1 MSLLIKNG
9 QITTASDQYIADILC
24 EDETISAIGRNLTA
38 PAAAEVIDANGKY
51 VFPGFIDPHVH
62 IYLPFMGTF
71 SKDDY
76 DSGSRAAIVGGT
88 TTLIEMCC
96 PNRLEE
102 PLDGFNLWLS
112 KAQGISACD
121 FSFHMAVSRF
131 DPSVERQLREIVQ
144 RGIASF
150 KIFLAYQGKFG
161 IDDTELY
168 HTLRLAKELGI
179 IVTAHCENAELVS
192 ELQKKLIAEGKT
204 GSEWHEPS
212 RPVRVE
218 AEGVHHLMTFAE
230 MTGAHVY
237 IVHTSNSDAIWV
249 AAAARARG
257 VNVWI
262 ETVAP
267 YLVLDESYAQG
278 LGGDHPLPPDAANR
292 PDSPRLHRKSDSFD
306 TSATQPNF
314 SGAKYVMSPP
324 LRAKR
329 HQDALWNALAS
340 RTVSTIA
347 TDHAPFDFKGQKEM
361 GRGDF
366 TKIPNG
372 IPSVEDRVNLV
383 YTYGVRRGRI
393 DLHTMVDACSTQA
406 AKLFGLFPQ
415 KGTIALGSDADLVV
429 YDPNYRGQ
437 ISQKTQLMNV
447 DYSAFEGWPIEGRP
461 SLVTVRGEV
470 MARDGKFVGK
480 LGHGKFLRRQ
490 PTHF

>member
-9 QITTASDQYIADILC
+9 QITTASDQYTADILC
-24 EDETISAIGRNLTA
+24 EGETIAAIGRNLSA
-38 PAAAEVIDANGKY
+38 PAAAEVIDATGKY

-76 DSGSRAAIVGGT
+76 NSGSRAALVGGT

-96 PNRLEE
+96 PSRQEE
-102 PLDGFNLWLS
+102 PLEGFELWLS

-121 FSFHMAVSRF
+121 FTFHMAVSRF
-131 DPSVERQLREIVQ
+131 DTSTEKQLREIVK

-150 KIFLAYQGKFG
+150 KIFLAYKGAFG
-161 IDDTELY
+161 IDDNELY
-168 HTLRLAKELGI
+168 HTLRLAKELGV
-179 IVTAHCENAELVS
+179 IVTAHCENAELVA
-192 ELQKKLIAEGKT
+192 EMQQRLIGEGKT
-204 GSEWHEPS
+204 GPEWHEPS

-218 AEGVHHLMTFAE
+218 AEGVHHLCTFAE
-230 MTGAHVY
+230 LTGAHIY
-237 IVHTSNSDAIWV
+237 IVHTSNSDAIWC

-257 VNVWI
+257 VHVWI

-267 YLVLDESYAQG
+267 YLVLDETFAQG
-278 LGGDHPLPPDAANR
+278 ASPLPPGEVASIRAGEGNPVTGAGGSIHAD
-292 PDSPRLHRKSDSFD
+292 P
-306 TSATQPNF
+306 F

-329 HQDALWNALAS
+329 HQDAIWNALAS

-347 TDHAPFDFKGQKEM
+347 TDHAPFDYHGQKEM

-383 YTYGVRRGRI
+383 YTYGVQRGRI
-393 DLHTMVDACSTQA
+393 DLHTFVDATSTQA
-406 AKLFGLFPQ
+406 AKLFGLFPR

-429 YDPNYRGQ
+429 YDPNYRGV
-437 ISQKTQLMNV
+437 ISQKTQQMNV
-447 DYSAFEGWPIEGRP
+447 DYSAFEGWPLEGRP
-461 SLVTVRGEV
+461 SVVTVRGKV
-470 MARDGKFVGK
+470 QARDGKFVGQ
-480 LGHGKFLRRQ
+480 LGHGKLLTRQ

>member
-9 QITTASDQYIADILC
+9 QITTATDQYIADILC
-24 EDETISAIGRNLTA
+24 EGETIAAIGHKLTA
-38 PAAAEVIDANGKY
+38 PARAEVIDATGKY

-76 DSGSRAAIVGGT
+76 DSASRAAIVGGT

-96 PNRLEE
+96 PSRQEE
-102 PLDGFNLWLS
+102 PLEGYNLWLS
-112 KAQGISACD
+112 KAEGISACD
-121 FSFHMAVSRF
+121 FTFHMAVSRF
-131 DPSVERQLREIVQ
+131 DHSAEKQLREIVR

-150 KIFLAYQGKFG
+150 KIFLAYQGAFG

-168 HTLRLAKELGI
+168 HTLRLAKELGV

-192 ELQKKLIAEGKT
+192 EMQKKLIAEGKT
-204 GSEWHEPS
+204 GPEWHEPS
-212 RPVRVE
+212 RPIRVE

-237 IVHTSNSDAIWV
+237 IVHTSNSDAIWC

-257 VNVWI
+257 VHVWI

-267 YLVLDESYAQG
+267 YLVLDETYAQK
-278 LGGDHPLPPDAANR
+278 PD
-292 PDSPRLHRKSDSFD
+292 FE
-306 TSATQPNF
+306 
-314 SGAKYVMSPP
+314 GAKFVMSPP

-329 HQDALWNALAS
+329 HQDAIWNALAS

-372 IPSVEDRVNLV
+372 IPSIEDRVNLV
-383 YTYGVRRGRI
+383 YTYGVKRGRI

-406 AKLFGLFPQ
+406 AKLFGLFPR

-447 DYSAFEGWPIEGRP
+447 DYSAFEGWPLEGRP
-461 SLVTVRGEV
+461 SLVTVRGKV
-470 MARDGKFVGK
+470 MARDGKFVGE
-480 LGHGKFLRRQ
+480 LGHGKLLKRE
-490 PTHF
+490 PTH

>member
-9 QITTASDQYIADILC
+9 EIITADARFRGDVLC
-24 EDETISAIGRNLTA
+24 EGETILRVGADLSA
-38 PAAAEVIDANGKY
+38 PPDVEVIDATGKF

-96 PNRLEE
+96 PSRQEE

-112 KAQGISACD
+112 KAEGVSACD
-121 FSFHMAVSRF
+121 FSFHMTVARM
-131 DPSVERQLREIVQ
+131 DEAAEEQLRQIVK

-150 KIFLAYQGKFG
+150 KIFLAYKGAFG
-161 IDDTELY
+161 IDDNELY
-168 HTLRLAKELGI
+168 RTLRLAKELGV

-192 ELQKKLIAEGKT
+192 EMQKCLVADGKT
-204 GSEWHEPS
+204 GPEWHEPS

-237 IVHTSNSDAIWV
+237 VVHTSNSEAIWA
-249 AAAARARG
+249 AAAARQRG
-257 VNVWI
+257 VHVWI

-267 YLVLDESYAQG
+267 YLVLDETYAQK
-278 LGGDHPLPPDAANR
+278 
-292 PDSPRLHRKSDSFD
+292 PRFE
-306 TSATQPNF
+306 
-314 SGAKYVMSPP
+314 GAKYVMSPP
-324 LRAKR
+324 LRAKH
-329 HQDALWNALAS
+329 HQDAIWNALAS
-340 RTVSTIA
+340 RVVSTIA
-347 TDHAPFDFKGQKEM
+347 TDHAPFDFNGQKEM
-361 GRGDF
+361 GRDDF

-383 YTYGVRRGRI
+383 YTYGVKRGRI
-393 DLHTMVDACSTQA
+393 DLHTFVDACSTQA
-406 AKLFGLFPQ
+406 AKLFGLFPR

-429 YDPNYRGQ
+429 YDPKYRGK
-437 ISQKTQLMNV
+437 ITQKAQVMNV
-447 DYSAFEGWPIEGRP
+447 DYSAFEGWDLEGRP
-461 SLVTVRGEV
+461 SLVTVRGTV

-480 LGHGKFLRRQ
+480 LGHGKLLQRE